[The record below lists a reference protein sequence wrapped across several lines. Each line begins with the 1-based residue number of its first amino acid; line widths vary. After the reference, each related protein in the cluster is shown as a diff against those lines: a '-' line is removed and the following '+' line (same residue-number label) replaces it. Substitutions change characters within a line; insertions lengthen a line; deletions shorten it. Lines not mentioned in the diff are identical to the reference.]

1 MRPAGT
7 SQPGPLRIDA
17 ATASWPLWDVATTR
31 ALEELARAR
40 LPTGALMR
48 RAGASVARLARAL
61 CPHAQRAW
69 VAAGPGGNGGDG
81 LHAAAELRHA
91 GLEVVVTLVG
101 DAGRLAP
108 EPAAAL
114 ERARQA
120 GCLVAPEVPGPDPA
134 DRTFDLAI
142 DALLGLG
149 ASRAPAGTLQSAI
162 QAFNAMAGLR
172 LCVDLPSGL
181 QADTGARL
189 GSEAARGHATLALL
203 TLKPALFTGAGREHA
218 GQAWFDDLAC
228 PPRDGLHPV
237 ARLASAQDVTD
248 ALPARTHD
256 RHKGS
261 FGDVLVVGGAPGMVG
276 AARLAAQGALAAGPG
291 RVFLS
296 PLDPDQ
302 ALADPLHPEW
312 LWSSQAWLPGR
323 HALESDT
330 VVCGCGGGWAVAQ
343 ALPSLLARA
352 PRLVLDADALNAVAR
367 DASLRHQ
374 LRARADRGHAT
385 VLTPHP
391 LEAARLLGYET
402 ARVQADRLQAAD
414 ALARELAAVVLLK
427 GSGSVIACRGRMPVV
442 NPTGS
447 ASLSV
452 GGTGDV
458 LAGWIG
464 GLWACAGR
472 AWEPG
477 DLDAGWRC
485 AVAAAWL
492 HGLAGERPGASPVR
506 AGALA
511 EAMASSA
518 EAWRARQAA
527 ASVSAA
533 YASVPLPSSDLPRPC
548 AQVMRPPH
556 DGPAS

>member
-1 MRPAGT
+1 
-7 SQPGPLRIDA
+7 
-17 ATASWPLWDVATTR
+17 
-31 ALEELARAR
+31 
-40 LPTGALMR
+40 
-48 RAGASVARLARAL
+48 
-61 CPHAQRAW
+61 
-69 VAAGPGGNGGDG
+69 
-81 LHAAAELRHA
+81 
-91 GLEVVVTLVG
+91 
-101 DAGRLAP
+101 
-108 EPAAAL
+108 
-114 ERARQA
+114 
-120 GCLVAPEVPGPDPA
+120 
-134 DRTFDLAI
+134 
-142 DALLGLG
+142 
-149 ASRAPAGTLQSAI
+149 
-162 QAFNAMAGLR
+162 
-172 LCVDLPSGL
+172 
-181 QADTGARL
+181 
-189 GSEAARGHATLALL
+189 
-203 TLKPALFTGAGREHA
+203 
-218 GQAWFDDLAC
+218 
-228 PPRDGLHPV
+228 
-237 ARLASAQDVTD
+237 
-248 ALPARTHD
+248 
-256 RHKGS
+256 
-261 FGDVLVVGGAPGMVG
+261 
-276 AARLAAQGALAAGPG
+276 
-291 RVFLS
+291 
-296 PLDPDQ
+296 
-302 ALADPLHPEW
+302 
-312 LWSSQAWLPGR
+312 
-323 HALESDT
+323 
-330 VVCGCGGGWAVAQ
+330 
-343 ALPSLLARA
+343 
-352 PRLVLDADALNAVAR
+352 
-367 DASLRHQ
+367 
-374 LRARADRGHAT
+374 
-385 VLTPHP
+385 

-447 ASLSV
+447 ASLAV